1 MSQYSVFVLAYAR
14 LKNISYLDARREDK
28 FKILYDAYK
37 SKNID
42 QLKDEDK
49 TLLTEVNIIRNKI
62 MEGK

>member
-14 LKNISYLDARREDK
+14 LRNISYLEARREDN

-37 SKNID
+37 SKNVG
-42 QLKDEDK
+42 QLKDEEK
-49 TLLTEVNIIRNKI
+49 KNLMELNVIRAKI